1 MIKAIKN
8 LFSSKKADKNRKY
21 SGFSDFFQHA
31 PENEKKEV
39 ITEAARRANEDQF
52 NVFTKARIKI
62 GTN

>member
-8 LFSSKKADKNRKY
+8 LFANKRRNKNRKY
-21 SGFSDFFQHA
+21 SGFSDFFLHA

-39 ITEAARRANEDQF
+39 ITEAARKANEDQLAI
-52 NVFTKARIKI
+52 FTRARVKI